1 MSLAL
6 RSVAAPPSVDTFA
19 PGIQA
24 ALALLTEAHSCA
36 QELHRDTWD
45 FAVELHS
52 LRGAGLSDS
61 SLRWLLCKSY
71 VEHAVET
78 TGPRA
83 PRRTFR
89 RAGSLMFCDRSCF
102 VLTKSGAAL
111 AGQPASMTPA
121 RGARVHTS
129 ANS

>member
-36 QELHRDTWD
+36 QELHRDAWD

-52 LRGAGLSDS
+52 LAEPPYDDSRDLGLALDWFAATQQP
-61 SLRWLLCKSY
+61 LPDGVRP
-71 VEHAVET
+71 VPPAVVV
-78 TGPRA
+78 A
-83 PRRTFR
+83 
-89 RAGSLMFCDRSCF
+89 
-102 VLTKSGAAL
+102 
-111 AGQPASMTPA
+111 TPLPLYK
-121 RGARVHTS
+121 T
-129 ANS
+129 